1 MARKGLSRMS
11 LMTADLIRLA
21 VDLLLYAG
29 ALLPAG
35 FLFVQLWERGAVLCR
50 VLAFPAAYLGL
61 VVGFWASVWI
71 LRALLLRRIKPGTHR
86 LDEPEAVRWIVADSF
101 MRILQRSFLRGYIDD
116 FAPMRYLFYR
126 SLGAK
131 IDRTFFFGWDA
142 KITDPWAITVGRNVV
157 IGSFAVILGHSVE
170 GDRVVLDRV
179 EIGDGA
185 TVGVRSVIMP
195 GAQIGARAIV
205 GACALVLKGTRIP
218 AGEIWAGAPARK
230 IGSVEVS
237 VQQGNTGSTETP

>member
-1 MARKGLSRMS
+1 MARKGLSQMS
-11 LMTADLIRLA
+11 LMTADVIRLL

-35 FLFVQLWERGAVLCR
+35 FAFVELWRGGTLPER
-50 VLAFPAAYLGL
+50 VLAFPAAYVGL
-61 VVGFWASVWI
+61 IVGFWASIWI
-71 LRALLLRRIKPGTHR
+71 LRALLIRRIMPGTYS
-86 LDEPEAVRWIVADSF
+86 LGEPRAVRWIIADSF
-101 MRILQRSFLRGYIDD
+101 IRLVQRSFLRGYIDD

-142 KITDPWAITVGRNVV
+142 KITDPWSLSVGRNVI
-157 IGSFAVILGHSVE
+157 IGSFVVILGHSVE
-170 GDRVVLDRV
+170 RDQVILDRV

-195 GAQIGARAIV
+195 GAQIGANAIV
-205 GACALVLKGTRIP
+205 GACSLVLKGTKIP
-218 AGEIWAGAPARK
+218 PGEIWAGVPARK
-230 IGSVEVS
+230 IGGDAAASAKQV
-237 VQQGNTGSTETP
+237 